1 MSPFSFWGFMVVR
14 GSCGCVNGKCVQWM
28 LASDEVGEECE
39 AVYGLP
45 DPHMPSPESEL
56 LAALKAMCA
65 EFRALDLPYG
75 SEAYS
80 EANRVIN
87 KAYQRGLR

>member
-1 MSPFSFWGFMVVR
+1 MVVR
-14 GSCGCVNGKCVQWM
+14 GSCGCVNGKCVQWL
-28 LASDEVGEECE
+28 LASDEVGEECK

-45 DPHMPSPESEL
+45 NPLPSLDSEL

-87 KAYQRGLR
+87 KAYQRGVR